1 MSGRTRHKRMML
13 LAAPALL
20 VGTSS
25 ALRCGGGVPGV
36 ASRHCGVA
44 LGALAS
50 RETVDVVQSSASHAV
65 GAAGSEVGLFEDL
78 AGACDAAVVDHRLID
93 EVVASFC
100 YSGSLVVDHERTS
113 QYDGQGAVKRGLSRL
128 FLESDA
134 AAFEWRD
141 VVAGG
146 ARSHTDVSGR
156 RLASARATVVG
167 PGGAKAAELDVAAA
181 FDEAGAVAELLVAPL
196 DAPSRAWL
204 QRAIDGERPGGGDGP
219 KWETYDGRVRQQIW
233 AHANCFGPGNR
244 FLVDKL
250 QLTTGR
256 LICIVD
262 ATVWEL
268 YEAPMAAWAESVGIR
283 LDPIIAPGNED
294 EKTMD
299 NMIFMLDEIA
309 RVDPLRRAEPILA
322 VGGGV
327 LTDTAGFACA
337 LWRRGVPWARMP
349 TTLLGMVDASVGIKV
364 AVNYK
369 RKNGVGH
376 FFSPS
381 HTFVDTSFL
390 PTVSDADIKSGC
402 GEIMKAALVHDAT
415 LFDLMEAHGERLIA
429 AKFYDDAVADDVIKR
444 SVDTMLEC
452 IGPDLWEESLL
463 RPMDFGH
470 SFSRTLETTEAFKLR
485 HGEAVAID
493 CIMNCMIANDKGL
506 LSDADTDRVLDLYA
520 KLGLPCSIDGIT
532 AETYKR
538 AAREITVHRD
548 GILRAPL
555 PDGIGGCAYTDS
567 MADDEIDRAFAKLS
581 KFIEQHP
588 ETQWDPSK
596 SFAAG
601 RQ

>member
-1 MSGRTRHKRMML
+1 MLRPSSCSPRASAGSTPSSPASAATRRTGPRARAGR
-13 LAAPALL
+13 AAPARPAADPGADEASLFEGF
-20 VGTSS
+20 VGDCE
-25 ALRCGGGVPGV
+25 A
-36 ASRHCGVA
+36 
-44 LGALAS
+44 
-50 RETVDVVQSSASHAV
+50 AV
-65 GAAGSEVGLFEDL
+65 GDK
-78 AGACDAAVVDHRLID
+78 RLID
-93 EVVASFC
+93 EVVARFA
-100 YSGSLVVDHERTS
+100 YSGALQFEHETTTR
-113 QYDGQGAVKRGLSRL
+113 YDGQGAVKRGLSRL
-128 FLESDA
+128 FFEGDA
-134 AAFEWRD
+134 ARFDW
-141 VVAGG
+141 AGVRTHAG
-146 ARSHTDVSGR
+146 EDRTV
-156 RLASARATVVG
+156 SARLTATAES
-167 PGGAKAAELDVAAA
+167 GAVAAELDVAAA
-181 FDEAGAVAELLVAPL
+181 FDGAGGVASLFVSPL

-204 QRAIDGERPGGGDGP
+204 ARTVEGVQVGQDGGP

-233 AHANCFGPGNR
+233 QSPDCFAPGNP
-244 FLVDKL
+244 FLAEKL
-250 QLTTGR
+250 ELTTGR
-256 LICIVD
+256 LIAIVD
-262 ATVWEL
+262 ETVWGL
-268 YEAPMAAWAESVGIR
+268 YREKMEAWAASVDLV

-294 EKTMD
+294 EKSME

-390 PTVSDADIKSGC
+390 PTVSYPDVISGC
-402 GEIMKAALVHDAT
+402 GEIMKAALVHDGT
-415 LFDLMEAHGERLIA
+415 LFDLMEAHGARLIDK
-429 AKFYDDAVADDVIKR
+429 KFVDDPVADDVIKR

-463 RPMDFGH
+463 RPMDYGH

-493 CIMNCMIANDKGL
+493 CIMNSMIANDKGL

-520 KLGLPCSIDGIT
+520 KLGLPCSIEGIT

-555 PDGIGGCAYTDS
+555 PNGIGKCAYTDE
-567 MADDEIDRAFAKLS
+567 MRDDEIERAFAKLS
-581 KFIEQHP
+581 KFIDAHP
-588 ETQWDPSK
+588 ETKWDPSK
-596 SFAAG
+596 SFAAD
-601 RQ
+601 RES

>member
-1 MSGRTRHKRMML
+1 MVHATALIVFAASVGRL
-13 LAAPALL
+13 NAL
-20 VGTSS
+20 
-25 ALRCGGGVPGV
+25 V
-36 ASRHCGVA
+36 ASVGGHAAHGAARPSWARGGP
-44 LGALAS
+44 LKALAS
-50 RETVDVVQSSASHAV
+50 REETAAPARPAADPGADDASLFEGFVGDCEAAV
-65 GAAGSEVGLFEDL
+65 GDK
-78 AGACDAAVVDHRLID
+78 RLID
-93 EVVASFC
+93 EVVARFA
-100 YSGSLVVDHERTS
+100 YSGALQFEHETTTR
-113 QYDGQGAVKRGLSRL
+113 YDGQGAVKRGLSRL
-128 FLESDA
+128 FFEGDA
-134 AAFEWRD
+134 AGFDW
-141 VVAGG
+141 AGVRTHAG
-146 ARSHTDVSGR
+146 EDRTV
-156 RLASARATVVG
+156 SARLTATAES
-167 PGGAKAAELDVAAA
+167 GAVAAELDVAAA
-181 FDEAGAVAELLVAPL
+181 FDGAGGVASLFVSPL

-204 QRAIDGERPGGGDGP
+204 ARTVEGVQVGQDGGP

-233 AHANCFGPGNR
+233 QSPDCFAPGNP
-244 FLVDKL
+244 FLAEKL
-250 QLTTGR
+250 ELTTGR
-256 LICIVD
+256 LITIVD
-262 ATVWEL
+262 ETVWGL
-268 YEAPMAAWAESVGIR
+268 YREKIEAWAESVDLV
-283 LDPIIAPGNED
+283 LDPIVAPGNED
-294 EKTMD
+294 EKSME

-390 PTVSDADIKSGC
+390 PTVSYPDVVSGC
-402 GEIMKAALVHDAT
+402 GEIMKAALVHDGT
-415 LFDLMEAHGERLIA
+415 LFDLMEAHGARLIDK
-429 AKFYDDAVADDVIKR
+429 KFVDDPVADDVIKR

-493 CIMNCMIANDKGL
+493 CIMNSMIANDKGL
-506 LSDADTDRVLDLYA
+506 LSDADADRVLDLY
-520 KLGLPCSIDGIT
+520 KTLGLPCSIEGIT

-555 PDGIGGCAYTDS
+555 PNGIGKCAYTDE
-567 MADDEIDRAFAKLS
+567 MTDDEIERAFAKLS
-581 KFIEQHP
+581 KFIDAHP
-588 ETQWDPSK
+588 ETKWDPSK
-596 SFAAG
+596 SFAAD
-601 RQ
+601 RES